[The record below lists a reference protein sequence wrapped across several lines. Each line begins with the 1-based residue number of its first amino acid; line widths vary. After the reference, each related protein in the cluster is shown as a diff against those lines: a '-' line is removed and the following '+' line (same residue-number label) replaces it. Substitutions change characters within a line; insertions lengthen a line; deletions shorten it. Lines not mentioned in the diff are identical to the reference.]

1 LRTGTSPSQNRED
14 QEQFVLFTINVD
26 WSISLDII
34 LADISSQSD
43 FLDENEVLFDI
54 GTTFEITEIYYN
66 CELNTFNVFRQ
77 KSLKIM

>member
-1 LRTGTSPSQNRED
+1 LITGKSPSQNRED

-54 GTTFEITEIYYN
+54 GTTFEITEIYYS
-66 CELNTFNVFRQ
+66 CEL
-77 KSLKIM
+77 